1 MLPIHPPTTTFLFTC
16 FFVMSKKRYQFEVT
30 LKQGVT
36 QCFKIEA
43 NSVAEAKR
51 LADQAGF
58 LGPVT
63 YVPRKRTV
71 RIGKPSALKALL
83 SQHL

>member
-1 MLPIHPPTTTFLFTC
+1 
-16 FFVMSKKRYQFEVT
+16 MSKKRYQFEVT
-30 LKQGVT
+30 LMAGVT
-36 QCFKIEA
+36 QCFTIYA
-43 NSVAEAKR
+43 NSVDEAKR

-63 YVPRKRTV
+63 YKPRNRTV
-71 RIGKPSALKALL
+71 RIGKPSALHALL

>member
-1 MLPIHPPTTTFLFTC
+1 
-16 FFVMSKKRYQFEVT
+16 MSKKRYHFEVT
-30 LKQGVT
+30 LKAGVT
-36 QCFKIEA
+36 QCFTIHA
-43 NSVAEAKR
+43 TSVDEAKR

-63 YVPRKRTV
+63 YKPRKRTV
-71 RIGKPSALKALL
+71 RVGKPSALQALL